1 MFCAG
6 IEVTDADSAEAA
18 ADAMDEV
25 ELVDVL
31 CPECDGARSVCDLSS
46 ELGWIDIACPCCG
59 GFGTIEVPADGSDG
73 WDDPEPPSP
82 AAPALALVVPS
93 NSYPTCRD
101 TGRVV
106 KPSAWFPGRSML
118 GFCPDCTPHIDVATG
133 RYLGSAA

>member
-1 MFCAG
+1 MQQGVLWVYLRSTGNASDVAGRRERERERTMFCAG

-25 ELVDVL
+25 ELVDVV

-73 WDDPEPPSP
+73 WDDPEPP
-82 AAPALALVVPS
+82 VP
-93 NSYPTCRD
+93 PRLPP
-101 TGRVV
+101 RR
-106 KPSAWFPGRSML
+106 PRQ
-118 GFCPDCTPHIDVATG
+118 
-133 RYLGSAA
+133 RE